1 MLTSKTSPRT
11 RKPGFLARFARH
23 KGGLAA
29 VEMALIAPVMI
40 FGYFGLTEVTMA
52 MMAHRRA
59 SHAVATIGDLVTQ
72 STQMNTATMTDIFTI
87 GATMMRPFP
96 SSPLQMRVTSV
107 QMDATEKITVI
118 WSKGSGGMA
127 ALGAGTAITDPKLK
141 TMMKPWDSI
150 IVTEMS
156 YSYDSPFKQALPN
169 ALTFA
174 DKFYLRP
181 RRSDQVLWST
191 S

>member
-1 MLTSKTSPRT
+1 MFRKPQRS

-23 KGGLAA
+23 RGGLAA

-59 SHAVATIGDLVTQ
+59 SHAASTIGDLVTQ
-72 STQMNTATMTDIFTI
+72 SAQMNTATMTDIFTI
-87 GATMMRPFP
+87 GSTMMRPFP
-96 SSPLQMRVTSV
+96 SGPLQMRVTSV
-107 QMDATEKITVI
+107 QMDVNENIKVI
-118 WSKGSGGMA
+118 WSKGSGGMG
-127 ALGAGTAITDPKLK
+127 ALAVGSTVTDAKLK
-141 TMMKPWDSI
+141 TMMKAYDSI
-150 IVTEMS
+150 IITEMS

-169 ALTFA
+169 TLTFA
-174 DKFYLRP
+174 DKAYLRP